1 MPNWCSNRMYFSGE
15 PAQIAE
21 IKRLASGAVTPFYR
35 RATNEGIQLFLAGSA
50 GLLQTTED
58 VQFELCPGL
67 TAAGRGA
74 VSPENIAF
82 TRWLTHLQNGVLLD
96 EQNCLMLHELW
107 LQSGTGQRRW
117 EGLPDDVRE
126 TITVHFTA
134 KRGDWCDIWGTGGN
148 DPEELLNDTE
158 TTASANIVRYVLIVA
173 VRSQIDLLQLLY
185 RKGLLRTEIPG
196 GFSPEEAQELLDNL
210 VRSHISKALS
220 GERMAARDRN
230 ADLTWIR
237 QQLVDAAWFVR
248 ATLEAHGMGVGNES
262 PSAPP
267 ETMPDIQT
275 RELVMLIKRLA
286 SSLKAVK
293 PDSSVVR
300 EAQDWLC
307 DRKLVD
313 ITDILR

>member
-1 MPNWCSNRMYFSGE
+1 MMKS
-15 PAQIAE
+15 
-21 IKRLASGAVTPFYR
+21 
-35 RATNEGIQLFLAGSA
+35 
-50 GLLQTTED
+50 
-58 VQFELCPGL
+58 
-67 TAAGRGA
+67 
-74 VSPENIAF
+74 
-82 TRWLTHLQNGVLLD
+82 D
-96 EQNCLMLHELW
+96 EQYHVPVWMRPL
-107 LQSGTGQRRW
+107 
-117 EGLPDDVRE
+117 LPLL
-126 TITVHFTA
+126 
-134 KRGDWCDIWGTGGN
+134 CNTGGN

-173 VRSQIDLLQLLY
+173 VRSQIDLL
-185 RKGLLRTEIPG
+185 
-196 GFSPEEAQELLDNL
+196 
-210 VRSHISKALS
+210 RSHISKVLS

>member
-134 KRGDWCDIWGTGGN
+134 KRGDWCDIWGMFIRSSSTRA
-148 DPEELLNDTE
+148 PKICTCL
-158 TTASANIVRYVLIVA
+158 SACYVTVW
-173 VRSQIDLLQLLY
+173 R
-185 RKGLLRTEIPG
+185 RC
-196 GFSPEEAQELLDNL
+196 
-210 VRSHISKALS
+210 
-220 GERMAARDRN
+220 RDIWSS
-230 ADLTWIR
+230 T
-237 QQLVDAAWFVR
+237 
-248 ATLEAHGMGVGNES
+248 
-262 PSAPP
+262 
-267 ETMPDIQT
+267 
-275 RELVMLIKRLA
+275 KRCH
-286 SSLKAVK
+286 
-293 PDSSVVR
+293 
-300 EAQDWLC
+300 W
-307 DRKLVD
+307 
-313 ITDILR
+313 